1 MTACHAIHISK
12 NKEFVLLFI
21 CFSNCVLLAYSKT
34 IERKRSSTWWT
45 IWTTL

>member
-21 CFSNCVLLAYSKT
+21 CFSNCVLLACIFK
-34 IERKRSSTWWT
+34 ERGVILDQQSEQH
-45 IWTTL
+45 